1 MAPKLPLK
9 ITPCP
14 IWEAIVEIRF
24 DSDVEPDAIFGI
36 LYQKVKNEYPK
47 VEKLPI
53 LQIPEAVRLQE
64 PGLLQQPYYKLLCDN
79 LSLRIGPKIF
89 SVICTKEYIGWEKF
103 SEILEKNFNAID
115 ELKIVKKVKR
125 FGVRY
130 INFFEK
136 TNIFDNIV
144 VQITK
149 NKKPLI
155 YDGQHIKVTTN
166 VDGIV
171 NKMQI
176 ANNTRL
182 IGRKNT
188 GSVIDI
194 DVSLKEPQN
203 FFENKTK
210 IIENCHRVEKESF
223 FELLKKDFLKTLN
236 PEY

>member
-1 MAPKLPLK
+1 MISKLPRK

-14 IWEAIVEIRF
+14 IWEAVVEIRF
-24 DSDVEPDAIFGI
+24 DSDIEPDAIFGI

-53 LQIPEAVRLQE
+53 LQIPEAIRLKDQD
-64 PGLLQQPYYKLLCDN
+64 LLKQPYYKLSCDN
-79 LSLRIGPKIF
+79 LSIRIGPQVF
-89 SVICTKEYIGWEKF
+89 SVLCTKEYIGWEKF
-103 SEILEKNFNAID
+103 SEVLEKNFNAID
-115 ELKIVKKVKR
+115 DLKIVKEVKR

-136 TNIFDNIV
+136 MNIFDNIA

-149 NKKPLI
+149 HGKPFI
-155 YDGQHIKVTTN
+155 CDGQHIKVTTN
-166 VDGIV
+166 VGGFI

-176 ANNTRL
+176 ANKARL
-182 IGRKNT
+182 VGRKNT

-194 DVSLKEPQN
+194 DVSLKEPLN
-203 FFENKTK
+203 FFENKAK

-223 FELLKKDFLKTLN
+223 FELLKENFLKTLN